1 MIRSR
6 HPGQALFA
14 AAVAVLLGVG
24 SLLTAPAPA
33 RAATPDLTIVTAA
46 TYDVLPDESRV
57 AVSVAVKATNHLKD
71 TVTKQYFFKSGYLAV
86 VPGASGFKLS
96 GGSGSPTVSVTSRQ
110 ATYTLLKL
118 NFGEN
123 LAAGATTNLTLTFD
137 IKDPGGAPDR
147 VVRISPSI
155 VTFFVWAF
163 ATAETS
169 GSSVTVRVPADYETS
184 ITRGPLNGPDTDA
197 SGNHVWTSG
206 RIASP
211 LDFIA
216 DVTAARPGA
225 YVEGSRST
233 PVGDRVAVVVF
244 RSWPDDEDWRL
255 RMTDLFLAGLPVL
268 GSEIGVPW
276 PLDGPLTVQ
285 EAIIAGGGYAGL
297 YDPAAHR
304 IDVAYSA
311 LPGVILHEAAH
322 AWFNGHLV
330 ADRWEAE
337 AFASY
342 YAEVTGKAMGVAIA
356 SPELTDALRA
366 AAIPLNAWG
375 AIGTE
380 SATTEG
386 YAYAASLALARAI
399 AERAGPDRLREVWKR
414 AAAYIGAY
422 QPVGGTQELLG
433 QAADWRALLDL
444 FEDVTG
450 TSFED
455 LWRAWVTR
463 PDDLPSLEARTAA
476 RAEYTEAVAEAG
488 PWLLPRS
495 IRDAMR
501 AWQFDVAQQGIAD
514 ARGVLRQRAAL
525 QREAAQAGLIL
536 PATLE
541 AAFEGS
547 GGLAAAAAEASAE
560 LATVGALESA
570 ESRRPAEPN
579 VLQKVGLLGA
589 PDPALRLAD
598 GRSALARGDL
608 DGAMAA
614 ASEAQ
619 ATWAGAEE
627 SGRGRLI
634 SVALLAISGLLLL
647 GLLLQAVRRARRSL
661 LRDRA
666 VAPRSA
672 AFAPR
677 SRGQGIRLPRLRWP
691 RRGLPYNRR
700 PPGPDGGVEATSGS
714 VGEGGDGDRSGGAR

>member
-1 MIRSR
+1 VSRSR
-6 HPGQALFA
+6 HPRQALFA
-14 AAVAVLLGVG
+14 AAVAVLLGLG
-24 SLLTAPAPA
+24 SFLAAPAPVL
-33 RAATPDLTIVTAA
+33 AATPDLTMVTVA
-46 TYDVLPDESRV
+46 TYDVLPDEGRV

-71 TVTKQYFFKSGYLAV
+71 TVTKEYFFKSGYLAV

-96 GGSGSPTVSVTSRQ
+96 GGSGTPTVSVASRQ

-123 LAAGATTNLTLTFD
+123 LAAGATTDLTLTFD

-155 VTFFVWAF
+155 VTFFIWAF

-169 GSSVTVRVPADYETS
+169 GSSVTVRVPAGYDTS
-184 ITRGPLNGPDTDA
+184 ISRGPLNGPETDA
-197 SGNHVWTSG
+197 SGNQVWTSG

-216 DVTAARPGA
+216 DVTAAKPGA
-225 YVEGSRST
+225 YVEGSRSAL
-233 PVGDRVAVVVF
+233 VGDRVAVVVL
-244 RSWPDDEDWRL
+244 RSWPDDEDWRV

-268 GSEIGVPW
+268 GEEIGVPW

-322 AWFNGHLV
+322 SWFNGHLV

-342 YAEVTGKAMGVAIA
+342 YAEQSGKAMGVAIA
-356 SPELTDALRA
+356 SPELTDELRA

-386 YAYAASLALARAI
+386 YAYAASLALARLI
-399 AERAGPDRLREVWKR
+399 AERAGPDGLRQVWQR
-414 AAAYIGAY
+414 AAAGTGAY
-422 QPVGGTQELLG
+422 QPVGGTTEQLG

-444 FEDVTG
+444 FEEVTG

-463 PDDLPSLEARTAA
+463 PEDLPSLGARTAA
-476 RAEYTEAVAEAG
+476 RTDYTEAVAEAG

-525 QREAAQAGLIL
+525 QREATRAGLIL

-541 AAFEGS
+541 AAFEGN

-570 ESRRPAEPN
+570 ESTRPAEPN
-579 VLQKVGLLGA
+579 VLQNVGLLGA

-598 GRSALARGDL
+598 GKSAFAGGDL
-608 DGAMAA
+608 DAAMAA

-619 ATWAGAEE
+619 ATWTGAEE

-634 SVALLAISGLLLL
+634 SVALLVLSLLLLL
-647 GLLLQAVRRARRSL
+647 GLLLQGFRRARRRLAHGS
-661 LRDRA
+661 A
-666 VAPRSA
+666 V
-672 AFAPR
+672 
-677 SRGQGIRLPRLRWP
+677 LV
-691 RRGLPYNRR
+691 LPYNRR
-700 PPGPDGGVEATSGS
+700 PSGPDGGIAASSGS